1 MKIMLTNLTLKINLK
16 KVVLI
21 KLDNERRERKRGN
34 KREKERKINDGK
46 EINQHLWILDRKL
59 SKNKYNI
66 LK

>member
-46 EINQHLWILDRKL
+46 EIYQHFGFLTESYQKI
-59 SKNKYNI
+59 NTI
-66 LK
+66 F

>member
-1 MKIMLTNLTLKINLK
+1 MKIMLTNLTLKINIK

-46 EINQHLWILDRKL
+46 EIYQHLWILDRKL
-59 SKNKYNI
+59 SKSKYNI

>member
-34 KREKERKINDGK
+34 KREKERKINDRK
-46 EINQHLWILDRKL
+46 EIYQHLWILDRKL

>member
-46 EINQHLWILDRKL
+46 EIYQHLWILDRKL